1 MSKYLITFPNKN
13 IFFYKRMVI
22 SLKGLYS
29 NDSSEY
35 KKRGNKTLPET
46 HSAN

>member
-1 MSKYLITFPNKN
+1 MK
-13 IFFYKRMVI
+13 IFFYYKGMVI

-29 NDSSEY
+29 TDSSEN
-35 KKRGNKTLPET
+35 KKRGNKTLSET